1 MSGDMSDGN
10 GRSLPSVPRRPL
22 SIGYVLPNIDP
33 GGAEGHVLS
42 LARRLDGSRFS
53 PFLVTTAGGGAL
65 YDSFLEV
72 LPVSVIGG
80 DPRRARSVPPSNPL
94 VHLTT
99 VREMAA
105 VFGSRSADIVHCYLP
120 AANVLGTFAAR
131 WARVPRVVVS
141 KRSLSNY
148 KRRHP
153 LVKEAESWANR
164 LADVVLV
171 NSDAVRR
178 DVERTER
185 HWEGKF
191 RKIYNGV
198 APLAPWGPD
207 EVEAYRRREG
217 IPPGAPL
224 AACVSNFFHYKGH
237 AELVE
242 AVAQVVPRFPDAG
255 FLLVGRD
262 AGTLEETRARVRDRG
277 IGGSVRF
284 LGSRP
289 DVPDLLRASD
299 LYVHAS
305 REEGFSNAILEAMS
319 AGLPVVAFDVG
330 GNAEAVVHGETGLL
344 ASAGDVAAFAAAIA
358 ELLSDGARR
367 KRMGEAGRRRAAER
381 FALDRMVAEMETM
394 YESLAA
400 GGR

>member
-1 MSGDMSDGN
+1 MSDAT

-65 YDSFLEV
+65 HDSFLEV
-72 LPVSVIGG
+72 MPVSVIGG

-94 VHLTT
+94 VHLAA
-99 VREMAA
+99 VREMASIFRA
-105 VFGSRSADIVHCYLP
+105 RSADIVHCYLP
-120 AANVLGTFAAR
+120 APNVLGTFAAR

-141 KRSLSNY
+141 KRSLSGY
-148 KRRHP
+148 KRKHP
-153 LVKEAESWANR
+153 LVRGMESWGNR

-185 HWEGKF
+185 HWDGKF
-191 RKIYNGV
+191 RKVYNGV
-198 APLAPWGPD
+198 APLAPWGPG
-207 EVEAYRRREG
+207 EVEAFRRREG
-217 IPPGAPL
+217 LPLRAPL
-224 AACVSNFFHYKGH
+224 AACVSNFFPYKGH

-242 AVAQVVPRFPDAG
+242 AVAQVVPRFPDAL

-262 AGTLEETRARVRDRG
+262 SGTLEETKASVRERG
-277 IGGSVRF
+277 IGRSVRF
-284 LGSRP
+284 LGGRT
-289 DVPDLLRASD
+289 DVPDLLRAAD
-299 LYVHAS
+299 LFVHPS

-319 AGLPVVAFDVG
+319 AGLPVAAFDVG
-330 GNAEAVVHGETGLL
+330 GNGEAVVHGETGLL
-344 ASAGDVAAFAAAIA
+344 APARDSGALAGALA
-358 ELLSDGARR
+358 ELLGDEGRR
-367 KRMGEAGRRRAAER
+367 KGMGEAGRRRAAES
-381 FALDRMVAEMETM
+381 FSLDRMVAEMEAM
-394 YESLAA
+394 YGSLA
-400 GGR
+400 GQGR